1 MSFLSGSA
9 ARLFLTSAVLLFVEL
24 LLIRWIPAN
33 VVYVGFFN
41 NFLLISSFLGIGVG
55 ILLGRNGFRLP
66 VPAGAFLLLVVGTV
80 QRARF
85 DARLLSDPE
94 FFFGYGEV
102 RQVEVDPVLLP
113 LTFIATAATMAVL
126 ALPLGPLLRS
136 MPPLRAYAID
146 IGGSLAGIAAFATLS
161 ALSTPPLLWFAVVAA
176 LLALRTIAD
185 GIDRRAVLGGVVM
198 VGVLALAVQMH
209 RPADVWSPYYRIS
222 LARGVADTE
231 FLAVNGIPHQAM
243 WRVATEI
250 KEPLYEQVYRWFP
263 GRTFRDVLIVGAGT
277 GTDTAVALAR
287 GAERVD
293 AVEIDPRIMS
303 IGVER
308 HPDRPYDDARV
319 RRYVDDGRAFLRN
332 TDRRYDLIVFAQ
344 TDSLSLVSSTA
355 NLRLESFLF
364 TEEAFTSARDHL
376 SPDGAFVLYNQY
388 RQAWLVERIAHG
400 LERAFG
406 LRPLLTSYSL
416 GGEVNFAVFAAGPMV
431 TALRGGP
438 PPGDSGGYRVLS
450 SGVEPST
457 DDWPFMYL
465 RDRRLPDRYVVP
477 LLGLLLAAAAAALV
491 AGGRSGRGAGGFSP
505 HFFLLGAAFLLLET
519 RSLVTFSLLF
529 GTTWLVNAL
538 VFFAVLASVL
548 VAIVLTAKLRIADPR
563 PLYAGLFVT
572 LAFGYAVPPSSLLMD
587 PPWLRYLLASLIAF
601 APIVLA
607 NLVFTHSFR
616 DTRAADVA
624 FASNLLGAACGGVLE
639 WLALVTGYQ
648 ALLLV
653 VAACYAGALAAGTRF
668 RALGDRELDLA
679 PRTAPAS

>member
-1 MSFLSGSA
+1 MSLLSGSA
-9 ARLFLTSAVLLFVEL
+9 VRLFLTSAVLLFVEL

-66 VPAGAFLLLVVGTV
+66 VPASAFLLLVVGTV

-146 IGGSLAGIAAFATLS
+146 IGGSLAGIAAFAALS

-293 AVEIDPRIMS
+293 AVEIDPRLMS
-303 IGVER
+303 IGVAR
-308 HPDRPYDDARV
+308 PPARPYDDARV
-319 RRYVDDGRAFLRN
+319 SRYVDDGRAF
-332 TDRRYDLIVFAQ
+332 
-344 TDSLSLVSSTA
+344 
-355 NLRLESFLF
+355 
-364 TEEAFTSARDHL
+364 
-376 SPDGAFVLYNQY
+376 
-388 RQAWLVERIAHG
+388 
-400 LERAFG
+400 
-406 LRPLLTSYSL
+406 
-416 GGEVNFAVFAAGPMV
+416 
-431 TALRGGP
+431 
-438 PPGDSGGYRVLS
+438 
-450 SGVEPST
+450 
-457 DDWPFMYL
+457 
-465 RDRRLPDRYVVP
+465 RLPQKMV
-477 LLGLLLAAAAAALV
+477 G
-491 AGGRSGRGAGGFSP
+491 
-505 HFFLLGAAFLLLET
+505 
-519 RSLVTFSLLF
+519 
-529 GTTWLVNAL
+529 
-538 VFFAVLASVL
+538 
-548 VAIVLTAKLRIADPR
+548 
-563 PLYAGLFVT
+563 
-572 LAFGYAVPPSSLLMD
+572 
-587 PPWLRYLLASLIAF
+587 
-601 APIVLA
+601 
-607 NLVFTHSFR
+607 
-616 DTRAADVA
+616 
-624 FASNLLGAACGGVLE
+624 
-639 WLALVTGYQ
+639 
-648 ALLLV
+648 
-653 VAACYAGALAAGTRF
+653 
-668 RALGDRELDLA
+668 DLA
-679 PRTAPAS
+679 EP